1 MSNKFI
7 AYYTNSIFKKD
18 LAAKAEIM
26 PVFSNMLANMP
37 GIKHVLLLI
46 SHYAI
51 SLVSRGVQDPADIGT
66 CANGLPP
73 RVQDP
78 FWVRMRK
85 VLSNDFFN
93 TNLWCQDCLVK
104 NLITLVDF
112 DSLLVLVDSKW
123 KAIWHSLLSQYYEWL
138 SQYQV
143 LKILRNYNI
152 ISWSSFIVTLTIV
165 CIWYASVRGT
175 ICRRRKHR
183 PPKGNLPRQ
192 GRLRVLPK
200 RGRGQTRAAAYP
212 PASSPVSSTASSHSC
227 S

>member
-1 MSNKFI
+1 LSNKFI

-165 CIWYASVRGT
+165 CIWYASVAYLNT
-175 ICRRRKHR
+175 S
-183 PPKGNLPRQ
+183 
-192 GRLRVLPK
+192 VLYRIW
-200 RGRGQTRAAAYP
+200 RGRAHRILHFVCTWWQLSIFVLLLLLYP
-212 PASSPVSSTASSHSC
+212 GFRNPR
-227 S
+227 